1 MWLVLVPI
9 GVLVAWSAMNWFDY
23 GGIHMITRPPPNT
36 GHKGAIAIAVGIV
49 GRGGLWLMALGAVTP
64 YALAFV
70 APLARDRAGRRLL
83 VGTAAAA
90 VAIALA
96 GHGALPGEPVVQSVL
111 RGLFL
116 ANGALVIGLAVRAAR
131 PAGWWDALRSGQE
144 PRGWIHVAW
153 AAGAALFIILFAPF
167 IAVRHVLLSLPA
179 IYLAIA
185 RGPDAAQLSRRGVV
199 LALALN
205 AVAGTVLAISD
216 ASLAGVYRSMAPA
229 LAARY
234 CGGEAR
240 CVAVGHWGWQWYAR
254 GSGMSIYDRQRT
266 VLTTGDRV
274 IIPELPGK
282 QALRPTDT
290 ARLSLVDEIVVP
302 ASPATLVRT
311 IATEHSGPQGD
322 RSGGIYYF
330 WTSVPWTVT
339 SRPLDR
345 FRVYEVRAAAAP

>member
-1 MWLVLVPI
+1 L
-9 GVLVAWSAMNWFDY
+9 
-23 GGIHMITRPPPNT
+23 
-36 GHKGAIAIAVGIV
+36 
-49 GRGGLWLMALGAVTP
+49 
-64 YALAFV
+64 LA
-70 APLARDRAGRRLL
+70 
-83 VGTAAAA
+83 GTAAAA
-90 VAIALA
+90 VAIAVVGHLA
-96 GHGALPGEPVVQSVL
+96 LSSEPMIQSVL

-116 ANGALVIGLAVRAAR
+116 ANGALVIGLAVRATR
-131 PAGWWDALRSGQE
+131 RGGWWDALRSGRE
-144 PRGWIHVAW
+144 PPGWIHFAW
-153 AAGAALFIILFAPF
+153 GAGAALFIILFAPF

-179 IYLAIA
+179 IYLHID
-185 RGPDAAQLSRRGVV
+185 RGPDAARLSRRGLA

-205 AVAGTVLAISD
+205 AIAGTVLAISD
-216 ASLAGVYRSMAPA
+216 ASLAGIYRSMAPT

-234 CGGEAR
+234 CGGEGR

-254 GSGMSIYDRQRT
+254 HSGMSIYDRERT

-282 QALRPTDT
+282 QALRPMDT
-290 ARLSLVDEIVVP
+290 ARLSLIDEIAVP

-339 SRPLDR
+339 RRPLDR
-345 FRVYEVRAAAAP
+345 FRVYDVLPPAAAPAP